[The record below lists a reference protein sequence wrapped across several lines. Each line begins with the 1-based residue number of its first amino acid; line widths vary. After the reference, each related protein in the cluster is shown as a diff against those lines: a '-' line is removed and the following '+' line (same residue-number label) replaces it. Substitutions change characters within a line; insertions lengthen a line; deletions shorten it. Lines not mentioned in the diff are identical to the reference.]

1 MKNYLLRNI
10 AGILV
15 ISSFVMCTKS
25 INNIEGQ
32 ASAAAVGDAEE
43 VKGMQAVT
51 ACTYTVQPSQ
61 WFVDGT
67 NIPAGSV
74 ICIPAGTR
82 GALLL
87 KNFKGTAA
95 NPIIITNKG
104 GKVTFSTSITASYGF
119 KAQNCQYFKILGNG
133 EPTVNMGLM

>member
-1 MKNYLLRNI
+1 MEIKNYLMRFL
-10 AGILV
+10 GGVLV

-25 INNIEGQ
+25 VTPIEKPVTPDPGNSTELP
-32 ASAAAVGDAEE
+32 ANGTEATVG
-43 VKGMQAVT
+43 
-51 ACTYTVQPSQ
+51 CTYTVKTSD

-95 NPIIITNKG
+95 NPLLL
-104 GKVTFSTSITASYGF
+104 SIRG
-119 KAQNCQYFKILGNG
+119 
-133 EPTVNMGLM
+133 